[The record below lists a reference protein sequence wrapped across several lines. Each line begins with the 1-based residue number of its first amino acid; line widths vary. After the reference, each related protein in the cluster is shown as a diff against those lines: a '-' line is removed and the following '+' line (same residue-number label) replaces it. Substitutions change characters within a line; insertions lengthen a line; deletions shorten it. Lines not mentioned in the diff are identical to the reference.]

1 MAMKAILIPYDES
14 FDNGIIKLMDRTIRA
29 VCCNDYTDDEIE
41 KWSPAGSEQRLV
53 EKLKSSYA
61 ILALVDGA
69 LAGFGNTEGTEIDC
83 LYVSAEHQGEGIG
96 SMILQDLEDNAF
108 SYGNT
113 IHVYSSI
120 TAEGFFLCH
129 GYRRIRENIV
139 ERDGVLIHNWYM
151 EKRKD
156 CGLPQS

>member
-29 VCCNDYTDDEIE
+29 VCCNDYTADEIE
-41 KWSPAGSEQRLV
+41 KWSPAGREQRLL
-53 EKLKSSYA
+53 EKLESSYA
-61 ILALVDGA
+61 ILALIDGA
-69 LAGFGNTEGTEIDC
+69 LAGFGNTEGAEIDC
-83 LYVSAEHQGEGIG
+83 LYVSDEHQGEGIG
-96 SMILQDLEDNAF
+96 SMILQDLEDKAF

-120 TAEGFFLCH
+120 TAEGFFLSH

-151 EKRKD
+151 EKSRD
-156 CGLPQS
+156 CH

>member
-1 MAMKAILIPYDES
+1 MARKAIFVPYDES
-14 FDNGIIKLMDRTIRA
+14 FDDRIIRLMDRTIRT
-29 VCCNDYTDDEIE
+29 VCCNDYTREEIE
-41 KWSPAGSEQRLV
+41 KWSPVGREQRLV

-61 ILALVDGA
+61 ILAIIDGE

-83 LYVSAEHQGEGIG
+83 LYVSDEHQREGIG
-96 SMILQDLEDNAF
+96 SLILQNLENKAF

-120 TAEGFFLCH
+120 TAEKFFLSR
-129 GYRRIRENIV
+129 GYRKIRDNIV
-139 ERDGVLIHNWYM
+139 EREGVLIHNWYM

-156 CGLPQS
+156 RGIPQS

>member
-41 KWSPAGSEQRLV
+41 KWSPAGREQRLV

-61 ILALVDGA
+61 ILALIDGA
-69 LAGFGNTEGTEIDC
+69 LAGFGNTEGAEIDC
-83 LYVSAEHQGEGIG
+83 LYVSDEHQGEGIG
-96 SMILQDLEDNAF
+96 SMILQDLEDKAF

-120 TAEGFFLCH
+120 TAEGFFLSH